1 MASICL
7 ATASEAPSLVELY
20 CKALKVAA
28 MDKGPCAEER
38 RKELIEWL
46 ARHCTEGKIFVLRD
60 GPVALAHYEAV
71 KSEVVTV
78 VVRDNMERKGVA
90 TKLVGALQARASFL
104 KAVPISRGGKALLAK
119 TGFAPEEAEAPYWVW
134 RSNLGA

>member
-60 GPVALAHYEAV
+60 ENGPVALAHYEAV

-104 KAVPISRGGKALLAK
+104 KAFQSRAGERP
-119 TGFAPEEAEAPYWVW
+119 F
-134 RSNLGA
+134 